1 MNVDYDNGDNSHT
14 INTTLPIQFTT
25 DKMQADPVISNIVIA
40 LNNRTYDVTG
50 DITNAGLSNANG
62 VTVTSL
68 SPAVP
73 QEPERNYVIGTL
85 KPDDFGSFEVTFTAP
100 AGISSIPLQLSY
112 KDSNGNIITS
122 VQNIDLITGYK
133 SDGLTAKHAPGI
145 GRYPYHCA
153 WRGRVSLHEEAE
165 EPVRGRCV
173 MQPVIQF
180 SDVVKI
186 YPLKAGDVTALN
198 HISFEVERGEFIS
211 IMGPSGSGKS
221 TLLNLMGCL
230 DTPTTGDIFMSGIG
244 VRDMSDV
251 ELTNLRRDRIGF
263 IFQYFNLFPLLNI
276 IENVSFPQMLK
287 SGKGVNEDKAR
298 EVLRAVQ
305 LEEHLYPHTP
315 LELSGGQQQRVA
327 VARAL
332 INDPDILLCDEPT
345 GNLDSKT
352 GASIM
357 ELMTELN
364 RKGSTIIVVT
374 HDPNVASYT
383 NRIDP
388 DR

>member
-1 MNVDYDNGDNSHT
+1 
-14 INTTLPIQFTT
+14 
-25 DKMQADPVISNIVIA
+25 
-40 LNNRTYDVTG
+40 
-50 DITNAGLSNANG
+50 
-62 VTVTSL
+62 
-68 SPAVP
+68 
-73 QEPERNYVIGTL
+73 
-85 KPDDFGSFEVTFTAP
+85 
-100 AGISSIPLQLSY
+100 
-112 KDSNGNIITS
+112 
-122 VQNIDLITGYK
+122 
-133 SDGLTAKHAPGI
+133 
-145 GRYPYHCA
+145 
-153 WRGRVSLHEEAE
+153 
-165 EPVRGRCV
+165 

-180 SDVVKI
+180 SDVIKI
-186 YPLKAGDVTALN
+186 YPLRAGDVTALD

-230 DTPTTGDIFMSGIG
+230 DTPTTGEIFISGIG
-244 VRDMSDV
+244 VRAMSDV

-287 SGKGVNEDKAR
+287 SQASVDSKKAI
-298 EVLRAVQ
+298 EVLHSVQ
-305 LEEHLYPHTP
+305 LEEYLYSHTP

-357 ELMTELN
+357 QLMTELN
-364 RKGSTIIVVT
+364 RKGSTIIIVT
-374 HDPNVASYT
+374 HDPHIAEYT
-383 NRIDP
+383 DRIIRIVDG
-388 DR
+388 RIAQ